1 MDNIKYFDIHSHLNF
16 KDFDENRDE
25 IIDEMKKE
33 NIATIAVG
41 TSQSDSLEVVELAQ
55 KYENIF
61 ACIGVHPADDSIF
74 AEFDKKFFDDLA
86 KNKKVVAIGECGLDY
101 FRDQNEDLKE
111 KQKEIFVKHVEIA
124 IENDL
129 PLMIHARPT
138 KNTMNAYEDVL
149 DILESYK
156 QKSSNLFGN
165 FHFFVGDLNIAKRA
179 LSIGFTMSFDG
190 PITFARDYDEVIK
203 FLPIESIM
211 AETDSPFASPI
222 PFRGK
227 TNNPT
232 NVKFIYEKIAEIRGE
247 DIEIVRNKINENA
260 RRVFFRQN

>member
-74 AEFDKKFFDDLA
+74 SEFDKKFFDDLA

-111 KQKEIFVKHVEIA
+111 KQKEIFVKHVELA

-156 QKSSNLFGN
+156 QKSSSLFGN

-260 RRVFFRQN
+260 RRVFRV

>member
-16 KDFDENRDE
+16 KDFDENRHE

-33 NIATIAVG
+33 NITTIAVG
-41 TSQSDSLEVVELAQ
+41 TSQSDSLEVIELAQ

-101 FRDQNEDLKE
+101 FRDQREELKI
-111 KQKEIFVKHVEIA
+111 KQKEIFVNHIEIA
-124 IENDL
+124 IKNNL

-149 DILESYK
+149 DILENYK
-156 QKSSNLFGN
+156 AKFGDKLSGN

-179 LSIGFTMSFDG
+179 LKIGFTMSFDG

-203 FLPIESIM
+203 FLPLESII

-232 NVKFIYEKIAEIRGE
+232 NVKFIYEKIAEIREE
-247 DIEIVRNKINENA
+247 DIEFVRKQINENA
-260 RRVFFRQN
+260 RRIFFR